1 MNDSFQQ
8 NLSQLKEQIKVF
20 SKEHEGKKNRP
31 LTPFYVLTM
40 VFSDLISGV
49 LVGMAIGYLLYR
61 IFDLHIL
68 VVAFFVLLGGIASI
82 LNLYRSIKTITKE
95 HGK

>member
-8 NLSQLKEQIKVF
+8 NLSQLKERINAF
-20 SKEHEGKKNRP
+20 SKEHASKKNRP

-49 LVGMAIGYLLYR
+49 LVGMAIGYFFYR
-61 IFDLHIL
+61 VFDLHIFI
-68 VVAFFVLLGGIASI
+68 VAFFVLLGGIASI
-82 LNLYRSIKTITKE
+82 LNLYRSVKTITKE
-95 HGK
+95 RRK